1 MTCLDNSDGVERK
14 DAHARER
21 KVVNLAL
28 QGGGSHG
35 AFAWGVLDRMLEEE
49 TLHFEGISG
58 TSAGA
63 INAVVLADGLA
74 AGGREGAKEALRAYW
89 QKVSDLWSRGPF
101 GSSGGTSNF
110 GLENSPGFRFL
121 EPMTHFAS
129 PYQLNPFNYNPFKDM
144 LAAAI
149 NFERVRRQIALKL
162 FVSATD
168 VQTAKVKVFVGKE
181 LRAEH
186 VLASTCLPLLMQAVE
201 IDGEY

>member
-74 AGGREGAKEALRAYW
+74 AGGREGARGALRAYW
-89 QKVSDLWSRGPF
+89 QKVSALLV
-101 GSSGGTSNF
+101 GGVFMPSLAVKANSDF
-110 GLENSPGFRFL
+110 GLEHSLGFWFL
-121 EPMTHFAS
+121 KMTYLTS
-129 PYQLNPFNYNPFKDM
+129 PYEMNPFNYNPFRDL
-144 LAAAI
+144 LADAI
-149 NFERVRRQIALKL
+149 NFERVR
-162 FVSATD
+162 
-168 VQTAKVKVFVGKE
+168 
-181 LRAEH
+181 
-186 VLASTCLPLLMQAVE
+186 
-201 IDGEY
+201 